1 MYFEEIPMIDLT
13 RTDEFSDLATTQ
25 EIAERIKEKTL
36 NQLEENK
43 DFIERYPNPIYA
55 AMRLEFLA
63 ESENQEQWELL
74 TDLYYEK
81 KIVPHLMETQ
91 ERAIRM
97 MRVEKPRMMEAWGL
111 TEEMKTEKP
120 QEYEE
125 QMNNLISSLKEII
138 IKEVV
143 EA

>member
-43 DFIERYPNPIYA
+43 EFIEKYSNPIYA
-55 AMRLEFLA
+55 VMRLEFLA

-81 KIVPHLMETQ
+81 KLVPHLMETQ

-120 QEYEE
+120 QEYEG

>member
-13 RTDEFSDLATTQ
+13 KTDEFSDLATTQ

-36 NQLEENK
+36 DQLEANK
-43 DFIERYPNPIYA
+43 DFIAKYPNPIYA
-55 AMRLEFLA
+55 VMRLEFLVG
-63 ESENQEQWELL
+63 SENQEQWELL

-81 KIVPHLMETQ
+81 KLLSHLMETQ
-91 ERAIRM
+91 ERAIQM
-97 MRVEKPRMMEAWGL
+97 MRVEKPRMMAALNL

-120 QEYEE
+120 QEHEGK
-125 QMNNLISSLKEII
+125 MNNLISSLKEII
-138 IKEVV
+138 IKEIV

>member
-25 EIAERIKEKTL
+25 EIAERIKGKTL

-81 KIVPHLMETQ
+81 KLVPHLMETQ
-91 ERAIRM
+91 ERAIQM
-97 MRVEKPRMMEAWGL
+97 MRVEKPKMMEAWDL

-120 QEYEE
+120 QEYEG

>member
-81 KIVPHLMETQ
+81 KLVPHLMETQ
-91 ERAIRM
+91 ERAIQM
-97 MRVEKPRMMEAWGL
+97 MRVEKPKMMEAWDL

-120 QEYEE
+120 QEYEG
-125 QMNNLISSLKEII
+125 QMTNLISSLKEII

>member
-81 KIVPHLMETQ
+81 KLVPHLLETQ

-111 TEEMKTEKP
+111 TEETKTEKP
-120 QEYEE
+120 QEYEG

>member
-63 ESENQEQWELL
+63 ESENQEQWELM

-81 KIVPHLMETQ
+81 KIVLHLMETQ

>member
-81 KIVPHLMETQ
+81 KLVPHLMETQ
-91 ERAIRM
+91 ERAIQM
-97 MRVEKPRMMEAWGL
+97 MRAEKPRMMETWEL

-120 QEYEE
+120 QEYEG

-138 IKEVV
+138 IKEIV

>member
-13 RTDEFSDLATTQ
+13 KTNEFSDLATTQ

-36 NQLEENK
+36 DQLEASK
-43 DFIERYPNPIYA
+43 DFMVKYPNPIYA
-55 AMRLEFLA
+55 TMRLEFLV

-81 KIVPHLMETQ
+81 KLVPHLIETQ
-91 ERAIRM
+91 ERAIQM
-97 MRVEKPRMMEAWGL
+97 MRLEKPRMMEALGL

-120 QEYEE
+120 QEYEG

>member
-81 KIVPHLMETQ
+81 KLVPHLMETQ
-91 ERAIRM
+91 ERAIQM
-97 MRVEKPRMMEAWGL
+97 MRVEKPRMMEAWDL

>member
-1 MYFEEIPMIDLT
+1 
-13 RTDEFSDLATTQ
+13 
-25 EIAERIKEKTL
+25 
-36 NQLEENK
+36 
-43 DFIERYPNPIYA
+43 
-55 AMRLEFLA
+55 MRLEFLA

-81 KIVPHLMETQ
+81 KLVPHLMETQ
-91 ERAIRM
+91 ERAIQM
-97 MRVEKPRMMEAWGL
+97 MRVEKPRMMEAWDL

>member
-25 EIAERIKEKTL
+25 EIAERIKGKTL

-81 KIVPHLMETQ
+81 KLVLHLMETQ